1 MTQLNETR
9 RWQTKLAAWVHDPAE
24 KALVLFRDPAGHEGG
39 TTAEMLR
46 AIFGEDGPSAEIKKI
61 VRLADRW
68 AAAADRPQFPLDAQN
83 RYATWARV
91 DFVTNPVLI
100 HPLSG
105 KQVSLGTFVDS
116 GLDPAAL
123 KAVSTDHLE
132 QLIFR
137 GDRGI
142 DWKRTFLNFWQ
153 SAPVSPAR
161 GLGALWQVL
170 PADTRVP
177 DHSIWEH
184 LRLTSAFAGAMANG
198 DAPALLAVSL
208 GPVQSFIAQGRSTS
222 DLWAG
227 SHLLSHMAWE
237 AMRVVAERFGPDAIL
252 FPDLHG
258 VPIVTAWLRS
268 QVGVDDV
275 EDPLAGE
282 LKSQTDANPLFAA
295 ALPNRFV
302 AIVPAC
308 EAEAVAHDI
317 VSNVR
322 SWVLERAKAA
332 WNRLGAEGEVGAAGL
347 NYGMSQ
353 IERQLDGFPD
363 VHWCAVPW
371 KLVETDAAGRVTGT
385 NRIEE
390 ALAPFYPA
398 DHDGAAPGFLGSAAW
413 TVVME
418 GLELEGV
425 AFFEPNGGMLYP
437 AIYDLLDRAL
447 GAFKTTREFSGLVQ
461 EGYRCSLCGIREVLC
476 TDEEERNSRAAQAP
490 TWSRLERKLPA
501 WVRENER
508 LCGVCLLKR
517 LWPVLFTESSEVKQ
531 FVGEEGQIRRFV
543 VSTHTMALSTTLQR
557 LVARH
562 AQIVGRPELR
572 ELLRGIEEHERQGR
586 SGFRVAL
593 PRKVVCK
600 LRDVGEEVR
609 RLVRA
614 LPGWLDDLSDQPDED
629 DENSPGVTRRQIL
642 RNVQSLIRENPGEEG
657 SPSEEAYYALVLMD
671 GDHMG
676 AWLSGTE
683 PAQRTPYGSV
693 FHPAIRAEI
702 ENRAQ
707 HSTVL
712 SSYLSEH
719 ASPSPSY
726 HAAISRALNG
736 FSLHVARRVVEDVH
750 CGKLIYSGGDDV
762 LAMSSV
768 KDVLSMIL
776 ALRCAYSGT
785 VPASD
790 EETVWRSLNL
800 ENHGLLLK
808 NGYAL
813 IERSRLLLRTMG
825 DRATAS
831 AGVVIAHHKAP
842 LGSVLRE
849 ARAAERAAKA
859 AGRDAFSISLMK
871 RSGGITRFTS
881 HWYLHGIGETQ
892 ASAAGILFRLRDALE
907 TEVSRRF
914 AYHTTDWLQQLPANP
929 GEPLSEE
936 QFREMLATNLQ
947 YQLGRQ
953 SVEKRENPNRDNFL
967 SLAEDLA
974 AFSIQAWKDHGAEAE
989 FSAVKFLAHAI
1000 TVAEFLARPP
1010 RGDR

>member
-1 MTQLNETR
+1 MSGEQD
-9 RWQTKLAAWVHDPAE
+9 RWQVKLAAWVHDPAE
-24 KALVLFRDPAGHEGG
+24 KALVLFRDPSGHEGG
-39 TTAEMLR
+39 TTRALLR
-46 AIFGEDGPSAEIKKI
+46 KLFGDGGIPSEVANVI
-61 VRLADRW
+61 RWADRW
-68 AAAADRPQFPLDAQN
+68 AAAADRPQFPVDVEN
-83 RYATWARV
+83 RYAAWARV
-91 DFVTNPVLI
+91 DFVKNAVLV
-100 HPLSG
+100 HPLTG
-105 KQVSLGTFVDS
+105 KEIALGTLVDT

-132 QLIFR
+132 RLILR
-137 GDRGI
+137 DDGGV

-153 SAPVSPAR
+153 NAQVSPAPR
-161 GLGALWQVL
+161 LGALWQVL

-198 DAPALLAVSL
+198 DMPAILAVSL

-268 QVGVDDV
+268 QVGVDDG

-302 AIVPAC
+302 AIVPAGA
-308 EAEAVAHDI
+308 AEAVARDI
-317 VSNVR
+317 VSDVR
-322 SWVLERAKAA
+322 SWVLQRAKAA
-332 WNRLGAEGEVGAAGL
+332 WNRLGTEGEVSAAGL

-353 IERQLDGFPD
+353 IGRQLDGFPD

-385 NRIEE
+385 NRLGE
-390 ALAPFYPA
+390 ALSPFYPA
-398 DHDGAAPGFLGSAAW
+398 DHDGATPGFLGSAAW
-413 TVVME
+413 KVINQESQIE
-418 GLELEGV
+418 GM
-425 AFFEPNGGMLYP
+425 AFFQPNGGVLYP

-447 GAFKTTREFSGLVQ
+447 GAFKTSREFSELAQ

-490 TWSRLERKLPA
+490 MWSRLERKLPA
-501 WVRENER
+501 WLRENER

-531 FVGEEGQIRRFV
+531 FVGEEGQVRRFV
-543 VSTHTMALSTTLQR
+543 VSTHTMALATTLQR

-572 ELLRGIEEHERQGR
+572 DLLDGIQEHERQGR

-593 PRKVVCK
+593 PRKVVRE
-600 LRDVGEEVR
+600 LRDAGEEVR

-614 LPGWLDDLSDQPDED
+614 LPGWLDDLSDQTDED
-629 DENSPGVTRRQIL
+629 DENNPGVTRRQIL
-642 RNVQSLIRENPGEEG
+642 RKAQSLIRENPDEEG

-676 AWLSGTE
+676 AWLSGAE
-683 PAQRTPYGSV
+683 PAQRTPYRSI

-702 ENRAQ
+702 ENRVQ
-707 HSTVL
+707 HSPVF

-719 ASPSPSY
+719 APPSPSY

-768 KDVLSMIL
+768 KDVLSMIM

-790 EETVWRSLNL
+790 QETVWRLLNL
-800 ENHGLLLK
+800 EDHGLLLK

-825 DRATAS
+825 ERATAS

-892 ASAAGILFRLRDALE
+892 ASAAGILFRLRDVLE
-907 TEVSRRF
+907 TAVSRRF

-929 GEPLSEE
+929 AEPLSEE

-953 SVEKRENPNRDNFL
+953 SVEKRENPNCGNFR

-989 FSAVKFLAHAI
+989 FSAVKFLADAI